1 MGRTTT
7 PRISYVPLEQMDE
20 RMKVEMERCAKH
32 GTPRPEGL
40 AASKARP
47 SYWAAQSHV

>member
-1 MGRTTT
+1 MDRTTT

-32 GTPRPEGL
+32 GTPL